1 MGVKDSHP
9 SYTNLSFKTNP
20 FYTIFLLYKYVE
32 TRVKKTEGIFAK
44 ES

>member
-9 SYTNLSFKTNP
+9 SYTNLSLKTNP
-20 FYTIFLLYKYVE
+20 FYTIFLLYRHVE
-32 TRVKKTEGIFAK
+32 KRVEKTEGIFTK